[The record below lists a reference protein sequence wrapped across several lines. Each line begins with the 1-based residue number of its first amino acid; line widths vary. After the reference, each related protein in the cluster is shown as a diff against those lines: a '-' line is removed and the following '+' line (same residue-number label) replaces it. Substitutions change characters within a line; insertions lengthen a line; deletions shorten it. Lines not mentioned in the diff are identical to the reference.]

1 MSPLQL
7 LVILSGLAVTVV
19 LGEKSYYDVA
29 DPPPLPAK
37 GIFLLAS
44 THEQSCAHI
53 IAVILYLGFKCLYLI
68 YVSFFTV
75 TAP

>member
-1 MSPLQL
+1 MLPLQL

-19 LGEKSYYDVA
+19 LGEKYYYDFA

-37 GIFLLAS
+37 GIFLLAG

-53 IAVILYLGFKCLYLI
+53 FGVMLYLGFKCIYLI
-68 YVSFFTV
+68 YVTYL
-75 TAP
+75 